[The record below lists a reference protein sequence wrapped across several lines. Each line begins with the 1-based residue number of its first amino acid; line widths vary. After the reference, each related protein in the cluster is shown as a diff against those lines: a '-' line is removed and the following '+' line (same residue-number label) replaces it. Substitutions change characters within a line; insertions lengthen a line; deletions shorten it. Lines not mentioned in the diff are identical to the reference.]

1 MFLSKYNIIYQN
13 PILFEN
19 NDTRIIVS
27 AYVYAENHNDVI
39 FVTDDLNC
47 NNIARA
53 LGLSTKDL
61 IDKEDNSYTGYKIY
75 TCVRD
80 NDIAELYNR
89 IYEGD
94 HFGLFQNEYLVIQ
107 HNNSV
112 IDSYV
117 LKNNKLEQVQFT
129 SFKSKMLGEIKPLD
143 PYQKLAMNSLK
154 NNTITMLRGGAG
166 AGKSHLGLGFLF
178 DRLEQG
184 YIDKIIIFCN
194 TVATKGSAKLGL
206 K

>member
-1 MFLSKYNIIYQN
+1 
-13 PILFEN
+13 
-19 NDTRIIVS
+19 
-27 AYVYAENHNDVI
+27 
-39 FVTDDLNC
+39 
-47 NNIARA
+47 
-53 LGLSTKDL
+53 
-61 IDKEDNSYTGYKIY
+61 
-75 TCVRD
+75 
-80 NDIAELYNR
+80 
-89 IYEGD
+89 
-94 HFGLFQNEYLVIQ
+94 
-107 HNNSV
+107 
-112 IDSYV
+112 
-117 LKNNKLEQVQFT
+117 
-129 SFKSKMLGEIKPLD
+129 MLGEIKPLD